1 VDDLEMYSTNRSTA
15 ERLPLIAAAGVTV
28 VAVAGVIFHKSLVEE
43 YGWEGALRYVWE
55 GEPYS
60 PSIQALL
67 NPLKDAEKARVVQE
81 ARLNAIEEALERAR
95 LDSIDDARTTKAIV
109 LRWKE
114 NYRPRDLEKTLGDLS
129 ATLDKLAA
137 QADAVILSGTD
148 SSSNSRVTQD
158 IKRRKKVLSKQLVLD
173 MERCDAFMTCY
184 QVLQE

>member
-1 VDDLEMYSTNRSTA
+1 MYSTNRST
-15 ERLPLIAAAGVTV
+15 ERLPLIAAAGVTLA
-28 VAVAGVIFHKSLVEE
+28 AVAGVIFHKTLVEE
-43 YGWEGALRYVWE
+43 YGWEGALRYLWE

-60 PSIQALL
+60 SSIQVLL
-67 NPLKDAEKARVVQE
+67 DSLTDAEKARVIQD

-114 NYRPRDLEKTLGDLS
+114 NYRPRHLEITLGELS
-129 ATLDKLAA
+129 SILDKLAA
-137 QADAVILSGTD
+137 QADAVLFSGTD
-148 SSSNSRVTQD
+148 SSNNSRIAQD

>member
-1 VDDLEMYSTNRSTA
+1 MYSTNHSSTD
-15 ERLPLIAAAGVTV
+15 RLPLIAAAGITL
-28 VAVAGVIFHKSLVEE
+28 AAAAGVIFHKTLVEE

-55 GEPYS
+55 GQPYS
-60 PSIQALL
+60 SNIQAQL
-67 NPLKDAEKARVVQE
+67 NSLKDAEKTRIVQE

-114 NYRPRDLEKTLGDLS
+114 NYRPRDLEKTLGELS

-137 QADAVILSGTD
+137 QVDAVILSGTD
-148 SSSNSRVTQD
+148 SNNNSRIAQD